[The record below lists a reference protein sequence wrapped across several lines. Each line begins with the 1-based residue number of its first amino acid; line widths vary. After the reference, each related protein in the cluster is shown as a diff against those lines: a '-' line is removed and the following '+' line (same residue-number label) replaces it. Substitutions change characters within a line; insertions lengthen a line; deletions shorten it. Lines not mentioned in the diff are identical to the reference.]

1 MPRHLR
7 VTLAAALSFAMA
19 ASAPAAEKAEQK
31 KPFFPYPMK
40 VETLPNGLT
49 VVRVPFASNG
59 MIAYYSAVR
68 TGSRNEVEQGH
79 TGFAHFFEHMMFK
92 GTKKH
97 PTGERE
103 KILGEL
109 GFDDN
114 AYTSD
119 DCTVYHS
126 FGPAG
131 GLEKLIEVEADRF
144 SGLDYGEP
152 TFQTEAKAILG
163 EYHKNA
169 ARPELKMEEALN
181 AAAFKKHTY
190 SHTTLGFYDDI
201 KAMPGKYEY
210 SKSFFQRWYRPDN
223 VIVYIVGEFD
233 DAKTMALV
241 KAAYGPWQG
250 KAAQVE
256 IPKEP
261 AQAASLKVGLDWDT
275 PTLSRHV
282 HAWRT
287 PAASLTTLDGQVQTV
302 LASYLVGPTSP
313 VYKELVLEKQLAEQV
328 GPLYNDH
335 RDPYLFAI
343 AAQLKDEQH
352 RAAVEAAF
360 DREVKALASG
370 KVDAKRVTD
379 IRANLRYSFLM
390 GLETADDI
398 GNVLAFYGAVLG
410 TPDALDGYYRRM
422 DEVQP
427 SHLVQFAKKY
437 LTDQN
442 RTVLTLKSK
451 AAAAQPEGK

>member
-7 VTLAAALSFAMA
+7 LTLAAALLSFAMA
-19 ASAPAAEKAEQK
+19 TPAPAAEK

-40 VETLPNGLT
+40 TDRLPNGVT

-59 MIAYYSAVR
+59 MVAYYSAVR

-92 GTKKH
+92 GTRKY

-103 KILGEL
+103 KMLGTL

-126 FGPAG
+126 FGPST
-131 GLEKLIEVEADRF
+131 GLPRLIEVEADRF
-144 SGLDYGEP
+144 IGLDYSEQS
-152 TFQTEAKAILG
+152 FQTEAKAILG

-181 AAAFKKHTY
+181 GTAFKKHPY
-190 SHTTLGFYDDI
+190 GHTTIGYYDDI

-223 VIVYIVGEFD
+223 VIIYIVGEFD
-233 DAKTMALV
+233 DVQTMEWI

-261 AQAASLKVGLDWDT
+261 PQAGPLQVNLDWET
-275 PTLSRHV
+275 PTLPRHL
-282 HAWRT
+282 HAWRS

-302 LASYLVGPTSP
+302 LASYLTGPTSP
-313 VYKELVLEKQLAEQV
+313 LYKELVLEKQLAEQV
-328 GPLYNDH
+328 FSPYGDH
-335 RDPYLFAI
+335 RDPYLFMIGAL
-343 AAQLKDEQH
+343 LKDERH
-352 RAAVEAAF
+352 RAAADAAF

-370 KVDAKRVTD
+370 KVDARRVAD
-379 IRANLRYSFLM
+379 IRANIRYSFLM
-390 GLETADDI
+390 SLETADEI
-398 GNVLAFYGAVLG
+398 GNALAYTGAVFG
-410 TPDALDGYYRRM
+410 APDSLDRYYRRF
-422 DEVQP
+422 EEIQP
-427 SHLVQFAKKY
+427 AQLVDFARKY
-437 LTDQN
+437 LTEKN

-451 AAAAQPEGK
+451 AATAQAEGK